1 MRLHE
6 SVPLEEG
13 TSAGVNAACHGGYTG
28 RTGVGSYGCFWN
40 LIKET
45 TPKTDH
51 VGSLV
56 AAGKGGNL
64 KANISLI

>member
-1 MRLHE
+1 M
-6 SVPLEEG
+6 PLEEG
-13 TSAGVNAACHGGYTG
+13 KPAGVNAACHGGYTG

-45 TPKTDH
+45 TPKIDH

-56 AAGKGGNL
+56 AV
-64 KANISLI
+64 